1 MDSKPNEAWKYAIGA
16 VIIGGVAGMVVGARC
31 VLISS
36 LRIVQFARS
45 RVLRICSFMR
55 DFKGIANEATR
66 VYKAGHMLKP
76 ARTSSATATAQHL
89 HPTAPSLPLK
99 PVAMAATASE
109 THGGAAASGSPE
121 SRPSSASTSNADPAH
136 HQANGRQAS
145 LSSGPGSAFT
155 ILGAAEGVE
164 AMEPSPMTRVRR
176 AAQRVEGKAEDELR
190 IAERERSEVS
200 DDGFHSPLSEAP
212 SRPSSA
218 SAHLK

>member
-1 MDSKPNEAWKYAIGA
+1 
-16 VIIGGVAGMVVGARC
+16 
-31 VLISS
+31 
-36 LRIVQFARS
+36 VQFGRS
-45 RVLRICSFMR
+45 PVLRVCSFMR

-89 HPTAPSLPLK
+89 HPTAPSMPLK

-109 THGGAAASGSPE
+109 THGGAAASPE
-121 SRPSSASTSNADPAH
+121 SKSPSASPSNV
-136 HQANGRQAS
+136 AS

-200 DDGFHSPLSEAP
+200 EDGFHSPLSEAP